1 MVEDITQRKLAEQEL
16 MKTRSELEQLAGY
29 LIRSQDEERHRISR
43 ELHDDIGQRLSLLAV
58 EFDLLSQSLM
68 TEGHRIEGGQV
79 AAIKQQADDLTSD
92 VHQLSHQLHSAKLQH
107 LGLHSAVEE
116 LARQIS
122 KHNQISIKLNTGPQ
136 DILLPPDVALCFFRV
151 TQEALNNVIRHSK
164 ASSVSVDVGVGSGMA
179 RLEIGDN
186 GVGFD
191 VSESEGGLGMLS
203 MRERLRTLGGLFTVN
218 SRRGE
223 GTIITAAVP
232 LKQVENVESQLSDS
246 AA

>member
-1 MVEDITQRKLAEQEL
+1 
-16 MKTRSELEQLAGY
+16 
-29 LIRSQDEERHRISR
+29 
-43 ELHDDIGQRLSLLAV
+43 
-58 EFDLLSQSLM
+58 
-68 TEGHRIEGGQV
+68 
-79 AAIKQQADDLTSD
+79 
-92 VHQLSHQLHSAKLQH
+92 
-107 LGLHSAVEE
+107 
-116 LARQIS
+116 
-122 KHNQISIKLNTGPQ
+122 
-136 DILLPPDVALCFFRV
+136 
-151 TQEALNNVIRHSK
+151 
-164 ASSVSVDVGVGSGMA
+164 MA